1 MYSDNASGMLESMNQ
16 KRAKY
21 IREQRC
27 NAKQSDNVINLTLS
41 DDNDSSAGI
50 PINAITS
57 SGNSSIS
64 KTKVY
69 KSGLAKDADN
79 ANSPIFSTVQED
91 TNRREDEYSKYDP
104 EPDADNFLINSGA
117 TIIDSRIEITDSSGR
132 NRVIVRRNTE

>member
-1 MYSDNASGMLESMNQ
+1 MLEAMNQ

-64 KTKVY
+64 KTKY
-69 KSGLAKDADN
+69 
-79 ANSPIFSTVQED
+79 
-91 TNRREDEYSKYDP
+91 TNQD
-104 EPDADNFLINSGA
+104 
-117 TIIDSRIEITDSSGR
+117 
-132 NRVIVRRNTE
+132 